1 MRAPD
6 RGRRRAI
13 ARDRGGVPGAR
24 RGAPPPRAARALLL
38 VAGLCLPVL
47 SPAPPR
53 AGAQEDIFQEGSR
66 LYQEGQYQAALEAW
80 ERIREAGYES
90 AALHF
95 NLGNAHFKLGHLA
108 PAILEYERAERLA
121 PGDQDVAANLR
132 LARSVT
138 ADDIEPLP
146 RFWLLAALRWFV
158 DLLPLRVLRLVVAG
172 AWVLTGAAVV
182 LRILSRTRGARRLA
196 SRTAWVLGGITVLF
210 GLNLAVRELGI
221 GAPEEAVVMVREVGV
236 KSAPTDDDNLTVFNI
251 HEGTLVRVERR
262 SEGWAEIALE
272 DGRVGWVP
280 GDVFETI

>member
-1 MRAPD
+1 MRARD

-13 ARDRGGVPGAR
+13 ARDRGSVPRAR
-24 RGAPPPRAARALLL
+24 RGTPPSRAARVLVL
-38 VAGLCLPVL
+38 VAGLCLPAL
-47 SPAPPR
+47 APAPPR
-53 AGAQEDIFQEGSR
+53 AGAQEDIFREGSR
-66 LYQEGQYQAALEAW
+66 LSQEGQYQAALEAW

-95 NLGNAHFKLGHLA
+95 NLGNVHFKLGHLG

-121 PGDQDVAANLR
+121 PGDQDVAENLR

-146 RFWLLAALRWFV
+146 RFWLRAALRWVV
-158 DLLPLRVLRLVVAG
+158 DPLPLRVLRLVVAG

-236 KSAPTDDDNLTVFNI
+236 KSAPT
-251 HEGTLVRVERR
+251 
-262 SEGWAEIALE
+262 
-272 DGRVGWVP
+272 
-280 GDVFETI
+280 